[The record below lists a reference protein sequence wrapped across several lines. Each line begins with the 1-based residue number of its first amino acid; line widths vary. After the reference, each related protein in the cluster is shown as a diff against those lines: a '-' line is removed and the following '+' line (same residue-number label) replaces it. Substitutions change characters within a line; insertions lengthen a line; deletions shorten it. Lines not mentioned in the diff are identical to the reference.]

1 MIFAVCRNH
10 FEQSSKHFDEYC
22 RWNWSSETK
31 SNVTMDDGGDM
42 DDTLLQDVDDGGG
55 DDDDEGFAT
64 ELEEVSL
71 MMETQNALQQ
81 FSIGLWWKI
90 S

>member
-1 MIFAVCRNH
+1 
-10 FEQSSKHFDEYC
+10 
-22 RWNWSSETK
+22 
-31 SNVTMDDGGDM
+31 MDDGGDM

-81 FSIGLWWKI
+81 FSIGLWLPGITSLSIFSQIMWI
-90 S
+90 F

>member
-1 MIFAVCRNH
+1 
-10 FEQSSKHFDEYC
+10 
-22 RWNWSSETK
+22 
-31 SNVTMDDGGDM
+31 MDDGGDM

-71 MMETQNALQQ
+71 MMETQNALQMAVASQ
-81 FSIGLWWKI
+81 TD
-90 S
+90 